1 MANINDTLSTIMQI
15 EGAMAVSIV
24 DSNNGLMLGSQ
35 GKGIDLEYASAGNTE
50 LYHAKLKIMKVLGI
64 KENID
69 DFLIT
74 LDTQYHFLI
83 PVQHIEGVFIYAI
96 FSKERSTLALA
107 RRRVHDLANELS
119 IS

>member
-1 MANINDTLSTIMQI
+1 MNINDTLSTIMQI

-64 KENID
+64 HEKID

-83 PVQHIEGVFIYAI
+83 PVSKIEGVFIYSI

-107 RRRVHDLANELS
+107 RRRLHDLADELVLS
-119 IS
+119 